1 MAQITTGLRSILS
14 NPFIYE
20 FFQNFMGMN
29 KVRKEFVAKYV
40 STHNVKSFLDI
51 GCGPAEILAFLPELE
66 YHGFDISESYIQNA
80 KDRYGDR
87 GIFNAQY
94 LTNDSLKNLPSF
106 DVALM
111 FGVLHHLDDETS
123 KDMIQLSKN
132 ALRKGGRLLTI
143 DPAFANK
150 QLNQNG

>member
-1 MAQITTGLRSILS
+1 MKLADRSFILLEADELDI
-14 NPFIYE
+14 FELI
-20 FFQNFMGMN
+20 
-29 KVRKEFVAKYV
+29 
-40 STHNVKSFLDI
+40 LDI
-51 GCGPAEILAFLPELE
+51 GYGPAEILVFLPELE

-87 GIFNAQY
+87 GILNAQY
-94 LTNDSLKNLPSF
+94 LTNDSLKKLPSF

-132 ALRKGGRLLTI
+132 ALRKGGRLLII
-143 DPAFANK
+143 DPAIATK

>member
-1 MAQITTGLRSILS
+1 MAQITTGFRSILS

-51 GCGPAEILAFLPELE
+51 GCGPAEILTFLPELE

-111 FGVLHHLDDETS
+111 FGVLHHLDDETF

-143 DPAFANK
+143 DPAFATK